1 MNKWLLIQK
10 DYGQLGNRL
19 HTHANALAWCIENK
33 VNLVNLSFKKYSQLF
48 ASDKGHTVETLIT
61 QKSKLANLLRYER
74 LWKFLER
81 ICRSDK
87 WLNRLTKIVIK
98 EKKDCEFL
106 SEPELN
112 ISFKSETKAKALLVR
127 AWDLRCPDSLK
138 RQQERVREILTP
150 SYKAKSSADETIA
163 LLREKFDCIVG
174 VHARRGD
181 YKEYLGGVH
190 FHSWDSYRDWIMQTK
205 RLMEGTGK
213 KRVGFLLCSDDN
225 PDHSEFNDLPV
236 SFGSEKSV
244 MSDLHSLSLCDYN
257 LGPPS
262 SFGTWLSWYG
272 KVPRLVLQEGLQI
285 QSARQ
290 FVICSQ
296 C

>member
-1 MNKWLLIQK
+1 MNKWLIIQK

-33 VNLVNLSFKKYSQLF
+33 VNLVNLSFKKYSQFF
-48 ASDKGHTVETLIT
+48 ASDNSHTVETLIT
-61 QKSKLANLLRYER
+61 QKSKLASLLRVER
-74 LWKFLER
+74 LWKILEK
-81 ICRSDK
+81 ITRSDK
-87 WLNRLTKIVIK
+87 WLNRLTKITVR
-98 EKKDCEFL
+98 EKDDFEFL
-106 SEPELN
+106 SETELN
-112 ISFKSETKAKALLVR
+112 ESFHSETKAKAMLVR
-127 AWDLRCPDSLK
+127 AWDLRFPDSLTK
-138 RQQERVREILTP
+138 HQEKIREILAP
-150 SYKAKSSADETIA
+150 NEKAKSSADETIS

-205 RLMEGTGK
+205 RLMEETGK
-213 KRVGFLLCSDDN
+213 KRVGFLLCSDEK
-225 PDHSEFNDLPV
+225 PHPSEFNDLPV

-257 LGPPS
+257 IGPPS

-285 QSARQ
+285 QSASQ

>member
-87 WLNRLTKIVIK
+87 WLNRLTKIAVR
-98 EKKDCEFL
+98 EKNDCEFL
-106 SEPELN
+106 SESELN
-112 ISFKSETKAKALLVR
+112 ESFNSETKTKAMLIR
-127 AWDLRCPDSLK
+127 AWDLRFPKSLK
-138 RQQERVREILTP
+138 KHQEKIRKILAP
-150 SYKAKSSADETIA
+150 NEKAKGSADETIL

-190 FHSWDSYRDWIMQTK
+190 FHSWDSYRNWIIQTK
-205 RLMEGTGK
+205 NLMEENGRK
-213 KRVGFLLCSDDN
+213 KVGFLLCSDDN
-225 PDHSEFNDLPV
+225 PTPSSFADLPV
-236 SFGSEKSV
+236 HFMGKKSV
-244 MSDLHSLSLCDYN
+244 MPDLHALSLCDYN

-272 KVPRLVLQEGLQI
+272 KVPRLHLEEELNI
-285 QSARQ
+285 ESLDQ
-290 FVICSQ
+290 FSVCSD

>member
-1 MNKWLLIQK
+1 MNKWLIIQK

-33 VNLVNLSFKKYSQLF
+33 VNLVNLSFKKYSQFF
-48 ASDKGHTVETLIT
+48 ASDNSHTVETLIT
-61 QKSKLANLLRYER
+61 QKSKLASLLRVER
-74 LWKFLER
+74 LWKILEK
-81 ICRSDK
+81 ITRSDK
-87 WLNRLTKIVIK
+87 WLNRLTKITVR
-98 EKKDCEFL
+98 EKDDFEFL
-106 SEPELN
+106 SETELN
-112 ISFKSETKAKALLVR
+112 ESFHSETKAKAMLVR
-127 AWDLRCPDSLK
+127 AWDLRFPDSLTK
-138 RQQERVREILTP
+138 HQEKIREILAP
-150 SYKAKSSADETIA
+150 NEKAKSSADETIS

-205 RLMEGTGK
+205 RLMEETGE
-213 KRVGFLLCSDDN
+213 KRVGFLLCSDEK
-225 PDHSEFNDLPV
+225 PHPSEFNDLPV

>member
-112 ISFKSETKAKALLVR
+112 KSFESETKAKALLVR

-150 SYKAKSSADETIA
+150 SYKAKSSADETIS

-205 RLMEGTGK
+205 NLMGK
-213 KRVGFLLCSDDN
+213 SGGNRVGFLLCSDDN
-225 PDHSEFNDLPV
+225 PTPSSFTDLPV
-236 SFGSEKSV
+236 HFMGEKSV
-244 MSDLHSLSLCDYN
+244 MTDLHALSLCDYN

-272 KVPRLVLQEGLQI
+272 KVPRLHLEEELNI
-285 QSARQ
+285 ESLDQ
-290 FVICSQ
+290 FSVYLDC
-296 C
+296 

>member
-1 MNKWLLIQK
+1 MNKWLIIQK

-33 VNLVNLSFKKYSQLF
+33 VNLVNLSFKKYSQFF
-48 ASDKGHTVETLIT
+48 ASDNRHTVETLIT
-61 QKSKLANLLRYER
+61 QKSKLASLLRVER
-74 LWKFLER
+74 LWKILEK
-81 ICRSDK
+81 ITRSDK
-87 WLNRLTKIVIK
+87 WLNRLTKITVR
-98 EKKDCEFL
+98 EKDDFEFL
-106 SEPELN
+106 SETELN
-112 ISFKSETKAKALLVR
+112 ESFHSETKAKAMLVR
-127 AWDLRCPDSLK
+127 AWDLRFPDSLTK
-138 RQQERVREILTP
+138 HQEKIREILAP
-150 SYKAKSSADETIA
+150 NEKAKSSADETIS

-205 RLMEGTGK
+205 RLMEETGK
-213 KRVGFLLCSDDN
+213 KRVGFLLCSDEK
-225 PDHSEFNDLPV
+225 PHPSEFNDLPV

-257 LGPPS
+257 IGPPS

-285 QSARQ
+285 QSASQ
-290 FVICSQ
+290 FVTCSQ

>member
-1 MNKWLLIQK
+1 MNKWLIIQK

-33 VNLVNLSFKKYSQLF
+33 VNLVNLSFKKYSQFF
-48 ASDKGHTVETLIT
+48 ASDNSHTVETLIT
-61 QKSKLANLLRYER
+61 QKSKLASLLRVER
-74 LWKFLER
+74 LWKVLEK
-81 ICRSDK
+81 ITRSDK
-87 WLNRLTKIVIK
+87 WLNRLTKITVR
-98 EKKDCEFL
+98 EKDDFEFL
-106 SEPELN
+106 SETELN
-112 ISFKSETKAKALLVR
+112 ESFHSETKAKAMLVR
-127 AWDLRCPDSLK
+127 AWDLRFPDSLTK
-138 RQQERVREILTP
+138 HQEKIRKILAP
-150 SYKAKSSADETIA
+150 NEKAKSSADETIS

-181 YKEYLGGVH
+181 YKEHLGGVH

-205 RLMEGTGK
+205 QLMEGTGK
-213 KRVGFLLCSDDN
+213 KRVGFLLCSDGK
-225 PDHSEFNDLPV
+225 PHPSEFNNYPV

-257 LGPPS
+257 IGPPS

-285 QSARQ
+285 QSASQ